1 MITVIETMYH
11 VFFSSVVNTH
21 QQCANKSMWSAK
33 ACWLKGLSLFKTF
46 KLLSFRFAFFIET
59 MDCLLQKGQ
68 WSAVAIISYQCK
80 YLEYFNLNPET
91 KVGSRLFD
99 NFFRRWT
106 KTLRLK
112 TLNDIIHPWMNKR
125 QTQTCCKMKRNK
137 KEKSG
142 TDCRLVIET
151 AHDMTIILLHLV
163 YKWLG
168 QKSRYSLTE
177 SRR

>member
-1 MITVIETMYH
+1 
-11 VFFSSVVNTH
+11 
-21 QQCANKSMWSAK
+21 
-33 ACWLKGLSLFKTF
+33 
-46 KLLSFRFAFFIET
+46 

-137 KEKSG
+137 KEIRDWLSTCNWDSSQGRHWPTLAGMARVETPVFLAHLISFFGHFPPVFCPYVTGFCPLCHLFLKYLNPQVWQLPSLPYW
-142 TDCRLVIET
+142 CRRPWRIQ
-151 AHDMTIILLHLV
+151 H
-163 YKWLG
+163 
-168 QKSRYSLTE
+168 
-177 SRR
+177 

>member
-1 MITVIETMYH
+1 M
-11 VFFSSVVNTH
+11 
-21 QQCANKSMWSAK
+21 
-33 ACWLKGLSLFKTF
+33 
-46 KLLSFRFAFFIET
+46 LSFRFAFFIET

-137 KEKSG
+137 KEIRDWLS
-142 TDCRLVIET
+142 TCNWDC
-151 AHDMTIILLHLV
+151 
-163 YKWLG
+163 
-168 QKSRYSLTE
+168 SRYDDHPPPSCVQMTPTNLDIHWPNHVDKY
-177 SRR
+177 SVYSFDI